1 MVVMVGKL
9 GNDCKVGKQSNNG
22 KLGNDGI
29 SKGGNDGR

>member
-1 MVVMVGKL
+1 MMVGKL
-9 GNDCKVGKQSNNG
+9 GSDCMVGKQSTDG